1 MKVKYTNPEMEIILL
16 YDEGI
21 ITSSTDPLD
30 PSQGTGDGTG
40 EGEGI
45 VLPGIQ

>member
-30 PSQGTGDGTG
+30 PSQGAGDGTG

>member
-1 MKVKYTNPEMEIILL
+1 MKYENPEIEIILL
-16 YDEGI
+16 YDTKI

-30 PSQGTGDGTG
+30 PSQGAGDGTG

-45 VLPGIQ
+45 IIPGIQ

>member
-1 MKVKYTNPEMEIILL
+1 MKYTNPEMEIILL
-16 YDEGI
+16 YDSGI

-30 PSQGTGDGTG
+30 PSDGPGTGTG